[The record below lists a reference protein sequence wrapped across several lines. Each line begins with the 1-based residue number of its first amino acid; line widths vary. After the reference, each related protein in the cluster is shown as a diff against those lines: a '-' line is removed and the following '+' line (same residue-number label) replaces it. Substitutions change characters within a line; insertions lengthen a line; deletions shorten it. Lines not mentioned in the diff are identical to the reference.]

1 MTVVCHRQIYDGAMT
16 NEDKAAAWD
25 QLTVLVAALRRMLL
39 GIPLDG
45 ADKRDA
51 TASDGGSIA
60 ADMIGG

>member
-1 MTVVCHRQIYDGAMT
+1 MT

-60 ADMIGG
+60 ADTIGG

>member
-1 MTVVCHRQIYDGAMT
+1 MT
-16 NEDKAAAWD
+16 NDEMTEADKAAAWD
-25 QLTVLVAALRRMLL
+25 QLTALVASSRRMLA

-45 ADKRDA
+45 SDNRDA